1 MRGAVGMN
9 AELLSIS
16 TEGGATICLDGV
28 RIDMVDEQQARQRI
42 LSGLAEGAGGIV
54 VTVNIDHMVRC
65 RRDTA
70 YRSLVN
76 RAELVV
82 ADGMP
87 LVWAS
92 RLQGTALP
100 ERVAGSSVT
109 LSLAADLAEQGRS
122 LFLLGGNPGVAEA
135 AGQVLAMRFSGLR
148 IAGTYCP
155 PFGFEQDPTEMHR
168 IRQALAASR
177 PDVVY
182 VALGSP
188 KQEWLVDHLRKQL
201 PDLSTAWWL
210 GIGISLSFISGEVHR
225 APWWLQRLGLEWG
238 HRMVQEPRRLFRR
251 YMIDGIPYVARLMI
265 HCLAARYWLNRHYG

>member
-1 MRGAVGMN
+1 VRGVVDMN
-9 AELLSIS
+9 AEPISIAAWGR
-16 TEGGATICLDGV
+16 TTICLDGV
-28 RIDMVDEQQARQRI
+28 RIDVVDEQQARQRI

-65 RRDTA
+65 RRDPA
-70 YRSLVN
+70 YHSLVD

-135 AGQVLAMRFSGLR
+135 AGRVLAERFSGLR

-155 PFGFEQDPTEMHR
+155 PFGFEQDQTEMQR
-168 IRQALAASR
+168 IREALCATQ

-182 VALGSP
+182 VGLGSP
-188 KQEWLVDHLRKQL
+188 KQEWLIDQLRKQL

-210 GIGISLSFISGEVHR
+210 GVGISLSFITGEVHR
-225 APWWLQRLGLEWG
+225 APWWVQRLGLEWI

-251 YMIDGIPYVARLMI
+251 YVIDGIPYAARLMI
-265 HCLAARYWLNRHYG
+265 HCLTARFA

>member
-1 MRGAVGMN
+1 VRGTAEMN
-9 AELLSIS
+9 AEPIFRSMRS
-16 TEGGATICLDGV
+16 GATICLDGV
-28 RIDMVDEQQARQRI
+28 HIDVVDEHQARQRI
-42 LSGLAEGAGGIV
+42 LSGVAEGVGGIV

-65 RRDTA
+65 SRDPA
-70 YRSLVN
+70 YRNLVN

-100 ERVAGSSVT
+100 GRVAGSSVT
-109 LSLAADLAEQGRS
+109 LSLAADLAEQERS

-135 AGQVLAMRFSGLR
+135 AGRVLAEQFSGLR

-155 PFGFEQDPTEMHR
+155 PFGFEQDQSEMQR
-168 IRQALAASR
+168 IKDALGATQ

-188 KQEWLVDHLRKQL
+188 KQEWLIDQFRKQL
-201 PDLSTAWWL
+201 PELSTAWWL
-210 GIGISLSFISGEVHR
+210 GVGISLSFITGEVQR
-225 APWWLQRLGLEWG
+225 APWWVQRLGLEWL
-238 HRMVQEPRRLFRR
+238 HRIIQEPQRLFHR
-251 YMIDGIPYVARLMI
+251 YVIDGIPYSVRLMI
-265 HCLAARYWLNRHYG
+265 HCLVARFS

>member
-1 MRGAVGMN
+1 MRGAVDMN
-9 AELLSIS
+9 AEPISIAAGRE
-16 TEGGATICLDGV
+16 TTICLDGV
-28 RIDMVDEQQARQRI
+28 RIDVVDEQQARQRI

-65 RRDTA
+65 RRDPA
-70 YRSLVN
+70 YRSLVD

-135 AGQVLAMRFSGLR
+135 AGRVLAERLNGLR
-148 IAGTYCP
+148 IAGIYCP
-155 PFGFEQDPTEMHR
+155 PFGFEQNQTEMQR
-168 IRQALAASR
+168 IRKALGASQ

-188 KQEWLVDHLRKQL
+188 KQEWLMDQLRKQL

-210 GIGISLSFISGEVHR
+210 GVGISLSFISGEVHR
-225 APWWLQRLGLEWG
+225 APWWLQRLGLEWV

-265 HCLAARYWLNRHYG
+265 HCLAARYRSNRHYG

>member
-1 MRGAVGMN
+1 VRGAAGMN
-9 AELLSIS
+9 AEPISIS
-16 TEGGATICLDGV
+16 AGRGTTICLDGV
-28 RIDMVDEQQARQRI
+28 RIDVVDEQQARQRI
-42 LSGLAEGAGGIV
+42 LSGLAKGAGGSV

-65 RRDTA
+65 RRDPA
-70 YRSLVN
+70 YRSLVD

-87 LVWAS
+87 LVWGS

-135 AGQVLAMRFSGLR
+135 AGRVLAERFRGLR

-155 PFGFEQDPTEMHR
+155 PFGFERDRTEMQR
-168 IRQALAASR
+168 IREALDATR

-188 KQEWLVDHLRKQL
+188 KQEWLIDQLRNQR
-201 PDLSTAWWL
+201 PDLSTTWWL
-210 GIGISLSFISGEVHR
+210 GVGISLSFITGEVHR
-225 APWWLQRLGLEWG
+225 APWWVQRLGLEWV
-238 HRMVQEPRRLFRR
+238 HRMAQEPRRLFRR
-251 YMIDGIPYVARLMI
+251 YVIDGMPYAACLMI
-265 HCLAARYWLNRHYG
+265 RCLAARFRWNRHAV